1 MAASN
6 WAFVTASYVITWVVI
21 LGYLLHV
28 HRAVQHARAEYDRA
42 TGHGPEAGGAA

>member
-21 LGYLLHV
+21 LGYLVHV
-28 HRAVQHARAEYDRA
+28 HRAVQHARAEYDRV
-42 TGHGPEAGGAA
+42 TSRRPEAGGAA